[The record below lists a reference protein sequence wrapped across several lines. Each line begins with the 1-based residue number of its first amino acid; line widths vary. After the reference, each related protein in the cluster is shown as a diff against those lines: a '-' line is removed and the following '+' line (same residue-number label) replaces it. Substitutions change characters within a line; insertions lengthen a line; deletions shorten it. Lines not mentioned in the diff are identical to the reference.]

1 MIELVVERNP
11 GETRIAV
18 REDGRT
24 LEVHFDRAGAGSR
37 VGAVHVARATRVEP
51 GLGAFLDIGGRVPAF
66 LPEGREKVVEGSPLL
81 VQVCKDEVAGKGP
94 EVTRAVLL
102 DGGALALTPTQP
114 GIAISRKL
122 TESVRKRLR
131 AEVREMTGSADPSPG
146 VLVRSTAR
154 GATDLAGIWQALQDE
169 WRQIEAR
176 LGATPPAL
184 LRPPPDPV
192 ALMLGRFRPSRII
205 AGDATTAAR
214 LRGLAAM
221 DVEKVDRAFEALGIE
236 DELARALARDVE
248 IPGGRLLVEEGETL
262 TAIDV
267 NGAGDRVVLCLA
279 ATREIGRTIRL
290 RNLGGTLVVD
300 FPFVDGKPDRD
311 RIEAAM
317 KAAVMADPQAVE
329 CLGWT
334 RAGLYEMTRPRSGP
348 SLAAQL
354 IDVPAARPTIES
366 AALAALRTLVRA
378 EGGRLRLIASPEV
391 IGWLEGA
398 GAAAL
403 AEAGRAVALAAE
415 PGYSRSQFDVVRE

>member
-24 LEVHFDRAGAGSR
+24 VEVHFDRAGAASR
-37 VGAVHVARATRVEP
+37 VGAVHLARAVRVEP

-66 LPEGREKVVEGSPLL
+66 LPEGREKVVEGSTLL
-81 VQVCKDEVAGKGP
+81 VQVSKDEVAGKGP

-114 GIAISRKL
+114 GIAVSRKL
-122 TESVRKRLR
+122 TESARKRLR
-131 AEVREMTGSADPSPG
+131 TQVQAIAGTAEPSPG
-146 VLVRSTAR
+146 VLVRSSAR
-154 GATDLAGIWQALQDE
+154 GATDLGGIWRELQEE
-169 WRQIEAR
+169 WRRIEAR

-192 ALMLGRFRPSRII
+192 ALMLSRFRPSRVI
-205 AGDATTAAR
+205 AGDAATAAR

-221 DVEKVDRAFEALGIE
+221 DVEKVDRAFEVLGIE
-236 DELARALARDVE
+236 DELGRALAKEIE

-267 NGAGDRVVLCLA
+267 NGAGDRVGLCLA
-279 ATREIGRTIRL
+279 AVQEIGRLIRL

-300 FPFVDGKPDRD
+300 FPFIDGKPDRD
-311 RIEAAM
+311 RIDAAM
-317 KAAVMADPQAVE
+317 KAAVEADPHAVE

-354 IDVPAARPTIES
+354 VETPSSRLTIES
-366 AALAALRTLVRA
+366 AAFAALRALARA
-378 EGGRLRLIASPEV
+378 EGGRLRLIASPEI

-398 GAAAL
+398 GTAAL
-403 AEAGRAVALAAE
+403 AEAGRAVALVAE
-415 PGYSRSQFDVVRE
+415 PGYSRSQFEVVRE

>member
-1 MIELVVERNP
+1 MIELVVERSP

-24 LEVHFDRAGAGSR
+24 VQVHFDCAGAASR
-37 VGAVHVARATRVEP
+37 VGAIHLARATRVEP
-51 GLGAFLDIGGRVPAF
+51 ELGAFLDIGGRVPAF
-66 LPEGREKVVEGSPLL
+66 LPEGREKVVEGSALL
-81 VQVCKDEVAGKGP
+81 VQVSKDEVAGKGP
-94 EVTRAVLL
+94 EVTRAVQL

-114 GIAISRKL
+114 GIAVSRKL

-131 AEVREMTGSADPSPG
+131 AEVQAMVGAAEPSPG
-146 VLVRSTAR
+146 VLVRSSAR
-154 GATDLAGIWQALQDE
+154 GATDLAGTWQELQDE
-169 WRQIEAR
+169 WRRIEAR
-176 LGATPPAL
+176 LGAAPPAL

-192 ALMLGRFRPSRII
+192 ALMLSRFRPSRII
-205 AGDATTAAR
+205 AGDAATAAR

-221 DVEKVDRAFEALGIE
+221 DVEKADRAFEVLGIE
-236 DELARALARDVE
+236 DEIGRALAREIE

-262 TAIDV
+262 TAVDV
-267 NGAGDRVVLCLA
+267 NGAGDRVALCLA
-279 ATREIGRTIRL
+279 AAREIGRLIRL
-290 RNLGGTLVVD
+290 RNFGGTLVVD
-300 FPFVDGKPDRD
+300 FPFVDRKSDRD
-311 RIEAAM
+311 RIDAAM
-317 KAAVMADPQAVE
+317 KAAVEADPQAVE

-348 SLAAQL
+348 GLAAQL

-391 IGWLEGA
+391 IGWLEGT

-403 AEAGRAVALAAE
+403 AEAGRAVALIAE
-415 PGYSRSQFDVVRE
+415 PGYSRSQFEVVRE